1 MSEFSSSLLP
11 LDEIIQQLDELI
23 LAANEGIIL
32 IIIYHKYDSRPFIFK
47 PLLTY
52 S

>member
-23 LAANEGIIL
+23 LAANEGTRHIPKI
-32 IIIYHKYDSRPFIFK
+32 
-47 PLLTY
+47 
-52 S
+52 